1 MSELRAILTTRVP
14 VPAWM
19 LIALVSLGT
28 YYWAL
33 DLMR

>member
-1 MSELRAILTTRVP
+1 MSLLALLATRVP
-14 VPAWM
+14 VPAWA

-28 YYWAL
+28 YYWAM